1 MKTLYRMMIVLLIS
15 GASLSFA
22 GDIQV
27 FCEPGLN
34 IYLDDGFMGTSNDKQ
49 DGFFLMSVRKGSH
62 TIRVEKE
69 GFVSQSLQIEVSD
82 FPIEVRVGRLNR
94 DPAAGLE
101 SEAQTMQVE
110 KAVGNLVI
118 TSAPQNCTVEID
130 GRTEFKETPRLS
142 IDGLEAGEHTISFSK
157 PGYESITGVVM
168 ILPGGDVSV
177 RGNLIDG
184 KIETVVEGHGSL
196 KIYSKPKRCTVHFR
210 GERHEKTTL
219 TLNVTRIPA
228 GEYPIMFEIN
238 GRRLTKTVIIRD
250 ETRTELEVSFMK
262 GDEPFSVRYVP
273 Y

>member
-1 MKTLYRMMIVLLIS
+1 MRIMYSMMIALLIS

-22 GDIQV
+22 GDIQI

-34 IYLDDGFMGTSNDKQ
+34 VYLDNDFMGTSSDKQ
-49 DGFFLMSVRKGSH
+49 DGFFLMDVRKGNH
-62 TIRVEKE
+62 TIRVEKN
-69 GFVSQSLQIEVSD
+69 GFVPQSLRVEVTD
-82 FPIEVRVGRLNR
+82 FPIEVRVGTLNP
-94 DPAAGLE
+94 DPAAAFE
-101 SEAQTMQVE
+101 SETRPVQVE
-110 KAVGNLVI
+110 KAVGNLVV

-168 ILPGGDVSV
+168 ILPGGDVTV
-177 RGNLIDG
+177 RGNLFDG
-184 KIETVVEGHGSL
+184 KVETVAEGRGSL
-196 KIYSKPKRCTVHFR
+196 KVYSKPKRCTVHFR

-228 GEYPIMFEIN
+228 GEYPIIFEIK
-238 GRRLTKTVIIRD
+238 GRRLTKNIMIRG